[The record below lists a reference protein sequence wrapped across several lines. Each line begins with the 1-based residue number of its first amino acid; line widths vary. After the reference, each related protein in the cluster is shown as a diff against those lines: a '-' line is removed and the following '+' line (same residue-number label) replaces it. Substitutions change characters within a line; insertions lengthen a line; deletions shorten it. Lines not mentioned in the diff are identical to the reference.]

1 MATPPPSRRAQVSR
15 QIIRRRRI
23 VALVVLVT
31 FLALVIWAVTA
42 VINIVAGWLGLA
54 PSSSPGPTNAVG
66 QVCASGDVKVEAH
79 VGDANRNELESFAIG
94 ENPYLWFTVTNIG
107 PVSCTFDVG
116 AAVQFYTIKSGTD
129 MIWTS
134 RECDRTGL
142 TSQSIQLAPNETQ
155 NSLPS
160 AWMRVRSS
168 SSGCGADQLPVDAG
182 AYNVS
187 VEVNGVL
194 SQSNQFLLQ

>member
-15 QIIRRRRI
+15 KVIRRRRI
-23 VALVVLVT
+23 VVLVVLVT
-31 FLALVIWAVTA
+31 FIALVVWGVTA
-42 VINIVAGWLGLA
+42 IVNIVAGWFGMG
-54 PSSSPGPTNAVG
+54 PSSSAGPTNAVG
-66 QVCASGDVKVEAH
+66 QVCASGDVSVEAH
-79 VGDANRNELESFAIG
+79 VGDANHNELDAFAIG
-94 ENPYLWFTVTNIG
+94 DNPYLWFSVTNIG
-107 PVSCTFDVG
+107 SVPCTFDVG
-116 AAVQFYTIKSGTD
+116 AAVQFYTIKSGSD

-142 TSQSIQLAPNETQ
+142 SNQVITLEPNVAQE
-155 NSLPS
+155 SMPS
-160 AWMRVRSS
+160 EWMRVRSS
-168 SSGCGADQLPVDAG
+168 SSGCGSDQTAVDAG